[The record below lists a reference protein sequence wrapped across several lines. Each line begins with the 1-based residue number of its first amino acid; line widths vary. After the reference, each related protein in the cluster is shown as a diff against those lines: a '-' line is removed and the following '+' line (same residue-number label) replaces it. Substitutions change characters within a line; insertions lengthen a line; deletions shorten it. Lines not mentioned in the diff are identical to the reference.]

1 MERHITSRI
10 HQTPSRRYAYVPR
23 FTAVRPLIAPARAQV
38 MRSLSSIRGNRPHC
52 ATTNTIRKYSANGN
66 SEV

>member
-1 MERHITSRI
+1 MAVAIGFAGNGHANHATLVTS
-10 HQTPSRRYAYVPR
+10 T
-23 FTAVRPLIAPARAQV
+23 
-38 MRSLSSIRGNRPHC
+38 LSSIRGNRPHC